1 MKKKSKST
9 SKTWLGINSAFL
21 FLYTVLAGFFI
32 FKMYSHHF
40 LAFRNVNHILTA
52 ILIAIFVFALILLLR
67 KKAKIF
73 TTIFLLLFTLV
84 SAAGLYFVQSTV
96 QVAEKLNQTAS
107 YSEIEMSVV
116 VPVESTIQD
125 ISGSLSTV
133 VGR

>member
-1 MKKKSKST
+1 MSRHLQNEKKSKST

-67 KKAKIF
+67 KKAKYSQPF
-73 TTIFLLLFTLV
+73 FYCSLLWYRRQDFTLC
-84 SAAGLYFVQSTV
+84 SQQF
-96 QVAEKLNQTAS
+96 KLLKS
-107 YSEIEMSVV
+107 
-116 VPVESTIQD
+116 
-125 ISGSLSTV
+125 
-133 VGR
+133 